1 MDRCVV
7 IRFNRRF
14 SNLSPERFVKGIL
27 VDRLNAARVVV
38 GDNFVFGNGQKGSPA
53 TLKRL
58 GRRYDFSVESIK
70 PVKAGSRV
78 ISSSHIRH
86 LISMGD
92 LSAAARLLGRP
103 VSVLGTVIHGDKR
116 GRIIGYP
123 TANINPHHE
132 SIPRSGVYAVKIK
145 LQNKLF
151 NGILNIGR
159 CPTFKPYKDA
169 EPTIEVHIFNFKRT
183 IYGRDL
189 EIFFVKEIRRERHFA
204 DKQDLIRQI
213 RSDAKKARISLSA
226 ER

>member
-1 MDRCVV
+1 VV
-7 IRFNRRF
+7 IRFDRRF
-14 SNLSPERFVKGIL
+14 SNLSPERFVEDVL
-27 VDRLNAARVVV
+27 ADRLNAVRVVV
-38 GDNFVFGNGQKGSPA
+38 GDNFVFGDEQRGSLA

-58 GRRYDFSVESIK
+58 GKRYNFAVENIK
-70 PVKAGSRV
+70 PVKAGRRV

-86 LISMGD
+86 LIAMGD
-92 LSAAARLLGRP
+92 LSAAGRLLGRP

-132 SIPRSGVYAVKIK
+132 SIPPSGVYAVKIK

-159 CPTFKPYKDA
+159 CPTFKPYKDV
-169 EPTIEVHIFNFKRT
+169 EPTIEVHIFDFKRA

-189 EIFFVKEIRRERHFA
+189 EILFVKEIRRERHFA

-213 RSDAKKARISLSA
+213 RRDEKKARIILSA
-226 ER
+226 KRW